1 MNILVMT
8 PFGATEPGSEEN
20 LKKVARPGTEFSLES
35 IEEVFPLPY
44 TTYRYNAMKSVD
56 GAVERIIKAEQEG
69 YDAVVISC
77 TFDPGLFEAR
87 GIVDIPVVGI
97 LESAAMVAMMMGQM
111 FSIVGPEKVASSVL
125 RRMIDT
131 YGLSSRC
138 ASVRDIGIVARDLY
152 PDKTPAEEVLNRLVE
167 VAKKCVED
175 GAEIIIPGCS
185 IIGALYTTGFS
196 KDPVEVI
203 GVPVLDPQL
212 VAFKMAEMMV
222 DLGQKVGY
230 PAVSRIGMWKKQPDE
245 EYKQVRQ
252 WLATQASPVEYY
264 FKNGGK

>member
-1 MNILVMT
+1 MKILVLT
-8 PFGATEPGSEEN
+8 PFGATEPGGKEN
-20 LKKVARPGTEFSLES
+20 LTKAARPDSEFSLES

-56 GAVERIIKAEQEG
+56 GAVERIIKAEEEG

-97 LESAAMVAMMMGQM
+97 LEAAGMVAMMMGQM

-125 RRMIDT
+125 RRLIDT
-131 YGLSSRC
+131 YGFSGRC

-152 PDKTPAEEVLNRLVE
+152 PDKTPTEEVLNRLVT
-167 VAKKCVED
+167 VAKKCIED

-185 IIGALYTTGFS
+185 IIGALYTTGFD
-196 KDPVEVI
+196 KDPLEVI
-203 GVPVLDPQL
+203 GIPVLDPQI

-222 DLGQKVGY
+222 DLRQRLGY

-245 EYKQVRQ
+245 EYKEVRR
-252 WLATQASPVEYY
+252 WLATHSSPVEYY
-264 FKNGGK
+264 CNSKP